1 MFEAPPRSVLFDEF
15 GQQVLHFGRLDG
27 LSGNR
32 AHGFPLPHSIVS
44 SP

>member
-1 MFEAPPRSVLFDEF
+1 MFEAPPRSVLFAEF
-15 GQQVLHFGRLDG
+15 GRQVLHLGRLDG

-32 AHGFPLPHSIVS
+32 AHGFLLPHHIVS